1 MLKPGA
7 AYTPMAPPEEDRIS
21 EGSWR
26 KMFATGAVTLLLLA
40 VIALA
45 VQPSTSP
52 TEMSTKSSAMVRVA
66 RSQQSL
72 AGEPTMQLDDD
83 GTTTV
88 DAAAIAANTERSI
101 QEANSTFSP
110 NKLIPPAL
118 QGFVPHLDKV
128 TFPTTWSAIR
138 KTFGAHLDWAFFIAF
153 LGLLTWA
160 FVRYIR
166 PKLPKAEGS
175 EFILDENDV
184 TASLLKLPG
193 EEEYFLEPESDKTS
207 CLERLGGGD
216 RVWKLAVTNKR
227 IIAQKREATFFGT
240 CQLGA
245 REDCWPIEN
254 VHKVV
259 VISGQFNGLTI
270 PQLWAT
276 CYTYFII
283 TLLFDLLQGFVKDN
297 IVDFFGD
304 VAKDQFV
311 SKLIW
316 GIDISLGL
324 ICNLLFI
331 IAVVYAFA
339 VMLLVMFPTSILKV
353 YLSRDL
359 EEEGHPLRSCGP
371 FCCGQANS
379 RPMES
384 FTFATRNTYK
394 AYQAIMSA
402 RAGAGHPFK

>member
-1 MLKPGA
+1 MV
-7 AYTPMAPPEEDRIS
+7 PPEEDSIS
-21 EGSWR
+21 EASRR
-26 KMFATGAVTLLLLA
+26 KMLATGSITLLLLA
-40 VIALA
+40 A
-45 VQPSTSP
+45 VAVAVHSSSSP
-52 TEMSTKSSAMVRVA
+52 TAMVQ
-66 RSQQSL
+66 RSATTLRAAQLQQSL
-72 AGEPTMQLDDD
+72 DGIATTNLDDD

-88 DAAAIAANTERSI
+88 DAGAVADAAQASI
-101 QEANSTFSP
+101 QEANATFSP
-110 NKLIPPAL
+110 NKLLPPAL

-128 TFPTTWSAIR
+128 TFPTTWAAIR
-138 KTFGAHLDWAFFIAF
+138 KTFGAHLDWAFIIAF
-153 LGLLTWA
+153 VGLVVWA

-166 PKLPKAEGS
+166 PKLPKPEGS

-193 EEEYFLEPESDKTS
+193 EEEYFLEAETDKIS
-207 CLERLGGGD
+207 WLERLGGGD

-270 PQLWAT
+270 PQLWGT

-283 TLLFDLLQGFVKDN
+283 TLLFDLLGGFVKDN

-304 VAKDQFV
+304 AAKDEFV

-316 GIDISLGL
+316 GIDLSLGL

-339 VMLLVMFPTSILKV
+339 VMFLVILPTSILKV
-353 YLSRDL
+353 YLSREM
-359 EEEGHPLRSCGP
+359 EEEGHPLRSCSH
-371 FCCGQANS
+371 FCCCGPSNS

-384 FTFATRNTYK
+384 FTFATRNSYK